1 MLEKVRSMRGSLED
15 MICFCLTITI
25 RAVAH
30 VSDFGVKH
38 RAVVL
43 YIGDVD
49 M

>member
-1 MLEKVRSMRGSLED
+1 MTEKVKRMRGSLKD
-15 MICFCLTITI
+15 TICFSLTITI
-25 RAVAH
+25 RAVAR
-30 VSDFGVKH
+30 VSDFTVKH